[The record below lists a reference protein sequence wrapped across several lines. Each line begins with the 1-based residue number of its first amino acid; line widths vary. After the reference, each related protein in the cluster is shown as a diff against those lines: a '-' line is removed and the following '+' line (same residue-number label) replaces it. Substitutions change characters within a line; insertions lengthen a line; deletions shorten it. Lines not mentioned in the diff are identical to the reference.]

1 VRAISEHARQSTSSG
16 RPSWDQASL
25 EWRRKVSGARWS
37 IVLATAGPIRTKYR
51 DSFSLPVSLPLQPVS
66 LATLRLSAAWMRG
79 RWWSL
84 RHAGYQ
90 WQSRRSCRIMNLSRK
105 QSRTTSPLKSQHER
119 CYWLSLSFSLVLS
132 LSLSLSIRLLHGSDT
147 ALHRRLEFPRTI
159 GTTNVQ
165 LQWPNLLPD
174 RDGAN
179 CSAESVAS
187 TFSYRRESRV
197 FGKVMKSAF
206 LKLAF

>member
-132 LSLSLSIRLLHGSDT
+132 LSLSLSLSVSRVRRLFLFLLFVLLSSSACFMEAIRLFIAGWNS
-147 ALHRRLEFPRTI
+147 LE
-159 GTTNVQ
+159 Q
-165 LQWPNLLPD
+165 
-174 RDGAN
+174 
-179 CSAESVAS
+179 
-187 TFSYRRESRV
+187 
-197 FGKVMKSAF
+197 
-206 LKLAF
+206 